1 MKYDVILAALSIM
14 LASCGSMKSTPEIP
28 QEILAE
34 LQTDKQTMFNM
45 NSEIN
50 WSLEDDLKSHTK
62 NMKPGE
68 TLLIYIKSNGGG
80 VDAAESIINIM
91 SRFKT
96 ICVADT
102 AMSAAFEIYQSCTV
116 RVYLDKTVLM
126 THRHSMSFG
135 NGSISVI
142 EAFISS
148 LDGFVQE
155 TYLLKRSASRMNM
168 TYDEL
173 LKKIEKSKGEWYIY
187 GKDIVKYNA
196 SDYHIKDNQLKKLK
210 SDPILK

>member
-1 MKYDVILAALSIM
+1 MKRSDIFVALLAALI
-14 LASCGSMKSTPEIP
+14 SCSPMRSPPEIP
-28 QEILAE
+28 HEILIE

-45 NSEIN
+45 NSQIN
-50 WSLEDDLKSHTK
+50 WSLDDDLKSHTK

-80 VDAAESIINIM
+80 VDAAESIINTM

-116 RVYLDKTVLM
+116 RVYLDKTILM
-126 THRHSMSFG
+126 THHHSISFG
-135 NGSISVI
+135 NGSISVA

-148 LDGFVQE
+148 LDGLIQE
-155 TYLLKRSASRMNM
+155 IYLLKRSANRMDM

-187 GKDIVKYNA
+187 GRDIVEYHA
-196 SDYHIKDNQLKKLK
+196 SDYHIKDSQLKKLK
-210 SDPILK
+210 